1 MKNFILGLG
10 TGAIAL
16 ALIIYSQFISLAE
29 TKIEFPDLSHK
40 IDDTLLGAKCVYM
53 VGGIFGTGGIVDY
66 ECGKTPKWEQFTDGQ
81 KNIIKDGVIAE
92 ISKESLKFGINPRE
106 ALDIAY
112 CESRY
117 NPFVTNAKSSAKGVY
132 QFTNRTWEK
141 YCLGNPFDYFDNI
154 KCFMKLYPQNKN
166 WWQCKA

>member
-1 MKNFILGLG
+1 MEK
-10 TGAIAL
+10 
-16 ALIIYSQFISLAE
+16 E
-29 TKIEFPDLSHK
+29 
-40 IDDTLLGAKCVYM
+40 
-53 VGGIFGTGGIVDY
+53 IVI
-66 ECGKTPKWEQFTDGQ
+66 CAA
-81 KNIIKDGVIAE
+81 VIAE

-117 NPFVTNAKSSAKGVY
+117 NPFATNVKSSAKGVY

-141 YCLGNPFDYFDNI
+141 YCLGNSFDYFDNI
-154 KCFMKLYPQNKN
+154 KCFMKLYPQNKS